1 MRMKLTMF
9 MMAISMCARMLMMS
23 INRNDNNHQKW
34 KFAGGP
40 PPTKIVGEATPMSI
54 STSSCDSLT
63 SRYVGAP
70 WASFLITFRLEL
82 FMEPCIIYV
91 WRQATFIFSVTPTQ
105 NSHDVIV
112 TKRTSSLVV
121 LYSRPSS
128 HSLTHRAGG
137 HRNSLLWNTLTGK

>member
-70 WASFLITFRLEL
+70 WASFLITFRSSSWNHAS
-82 FMEPCIIYV
+82 FMFEG
-91 WRQATFIFSVTPTQ
+91 RQLLYFQSPQ
-105 NSHDVIV
+105 RNSHDVIV

-137 HRNSLLWNTLTGK
+137 HRNSLLWNTFTGK